1 MRIFETE
8 RSLNWLTAAEQRRI
22 DYYPGG
28 MLMPG
33 RKYSATNT
41 YRYGFNGKEND
52 IDVKGDGNQQDYGM
66 RIYDTRLVRF
76 LSVDPLT
83 GKYPWYT
90 PYQFAGND
98 LIRNVDLDGG
108 EPKEAGKECGDYGVA
123 PIEGSKNKTTHGWI
137 WDSDKKKWGLGSP
150 LLFKNGKT
158 TRSEILKHDTD
169 DDMKSGD
176 NPTSPNAT
184 ITVLDA
190 TTTTSQLF
198 LKFKTGLIGG
208 TNRVDFGSVGAEM
221 AEHFKDGNGIDR
233 VAGSNG
239 FVASEI
245 ERDKGFINY
254 ANNFEKKALEY
265 FKINKNL
272 EGFKGEDYL
281 VNRVQFQGANPI
293 KGASLFLKTMIGGT
307 QGASAMIT
315 KITSTQIKVTYNIY
329 DVFGAGRTDGGRFI
343 FPGLQ
348 AMFILQHYR
357 NVDNESKGL
366 YKPFFWRT
374 EVKR

>member
-1 MRIFETE
+1 
-8 RSLNWLTAAEQRRI
+8 
-22 DYYPGG
+22 
-28 MLMPG
+28 MPG
-33 RKYSATNT
+33 RKYQATNSSKP
-41 YRYGFNGKEND
+41 RYGFNGKEND
-52 IDVKGDGNQQDYGM
+52 NEIKGEGNQQDYGM
-66 RIYDTRLVRF
+66 RIYDPRLVRF
-76 LSVDPLT
+76 LSVDPLA

-98 LIRNVDLDGG
+98 MIRNVDLDGG

-123 PIEGSKNKTTHGWI
+123 PVQDSKDKTTFGWL
-137 WDSDKKKWGLGSP
+137 WDSDTKKWGKGSS
-150 LLFKNGKT
+150 LVFKNGT
-158 TRSEILKHDTD
+158 TSSAEALKNDTD
-169 DDMKSGD
+169 GDLISSD
-176 NPTSPNAT
+176 NPASPNAN
-184 ITVLDA
+184 ITRLNA
-190 TTTTSQLF
+190 TKTTAELF
-198 LKFKTGLIGG
+198 TKFKLGLVAG

-221 AEHFKDGNGIDR
+221 ADHFKDGNGVDR

-245 ERDKGFINY
+245 ERDKGFITY
-254 ANNFEKKALEY
+254 AKNFEQKALEY
-265 FKINKNL
+265 FKVNKTL
-272 EGFKGEDYL
+272 EGFKGDDYL
-281 VNRVQFQGANPI
+281 VNRVQFSGGNPV

-315 KITSTQIKVTYNIY
+315 KVTATQIKVTYNIY

-357 NVDNESKGL
+357 NVDNESQGL